1 MKTVTNTLG
10 HKAQMAAV
18 PIYGK
23 NSSSPKPI
31 DCLEIWYVALGTG
44 VHQRLFK

>member
-1 MKTVTNTLG
+1 MKTVINMLG

-31 DCLEIWYVALGTG
+31 DALKFGM
-44 VHQRLFK
+44 